1 MIESNQAEFITEM
14 KDQLLEEQLRLLKL
28 LNNTQRHMHRK
39 EPLSADFAEQA
50 VEVENDE
57 VVAALDQ
64 GAQIEL
70 SQINK
75 ALQRLEDGCYGTCV
89 VCGSAIQT
97 ARLKAIPYTPF
108 CIDCA
113 SAK

>member
-1 MIESNQAEFITEM
+1 MTDSIQTEFLADM
-14 KDQLLEEQLRLLKL
+14 KGKLLDEQKRLLCL
-28 LNNTQRHMHRK
+28 LSNTQSHMHRK
-39 EPLSADFAEQA
+39 EPVSADFAEQA

-70 SQINK
+70 SQIIK
-75 ALQRLEDGCYGTCV
+75 ALQRIEAGDFGNCV
-89 VCGSAIQT
+89 VCGKAINKE
-97 ARLKAIPYTPF
+97 RLKAIPYTPF

-113 SAK
+113 SAN

>member
-1 MIESNQAEFITEM
+1 MKDLIQTKFLTEM
-14 KDQLLEEQLRLLKL
+14 QHKLSDEQQRLLL
-28 LNNTQRHMHRK
+28 LLTKTQSHMHRE
-39 EPLSADFAEQA
+39 EPVSADFAEQA

-75 ALQRLEDGCYGTCV
+75 AISRIESASYGQCV
-89 VCGSAIQT
+89 VCNQT
-97 ARLKAIPYTPF
+97 ILEERLRAIPHTPF
-108 CIDCA
+108 CISCA

>member
-1 MIESNQAEFITEM
+1 MNTLIDLELLTELQNKLFSEQQRLES
-14 KDQLLEEQLRLLKL
+14 LLA
-28 LNNTQRHMHRK
+28 NTRSHINRD
-39 EPLSADFAEQA
+39 EPVSPDFAEQA

-75 ALQRLEDGCYGTCV
+75 AIKRIEAGHYGECV
-89 VCGSAIQT
+89 VCGEAIN
-97 ARLKAIPYTPF
+97 AKRLRAIPHTPF
-108 CIDCA
+108 CINCA